1 MSSSFHHF
9 IENVDFWDEC
19 NTFVRRQ
26 TTRLSSSTSEQL
38 VYYFIK
44 DSLLD
49 KPFVIKSKRM
59 KFSDTFVTVVKVKN
73 ESSANLDYYTVR
85 RDNNYKIII
94 DKIIPS
100 YRKRCQILI
109 ENLDN
114 IYKKPENTFV
124 SFLQKYNVV
133 QIFKE

>member
-1 MSSSFHHF
+1 MSYSFNSSNK
-9 IENVDFWDEC
+9 E
-19 NTFVRRQ
+19 FVRRQ
-26 TTRLSSSTSEQL
+26 GTTRLSSSTSEQL

-49 KPFVIKSKRM
+49 KPFIIKSKRM
-59 KFSDTFVTVVKVKN
+59 KFSDTFVTIVKVKN
-73 ESSANLDYYTVR
+73 KSSANLDYYTVR